1 MHANVNIISQKSEH
15 MLAESFAF
23 RDIEVIKHTQK
34 TFRYIATHGHAY
46 TVHIQAGLCS
56 KRIILTYR
64 PTHSEHMQPL
74 YVLTKKVKSIIKQ

>member
-46 TVHIQAGLCS
+46 TYKSRSMQQAN
-56 KRIILTYR
+56 
-64 PTHSEHMQPL
+64 HSD
-74 YVLTKKVKSIIKQ
+74 I

>member
-1 MHANVNIISQKSEH
+1 

-46 TVHIQAGLCS
+46 IRYIYKQVYAA
-56 KRIILTYR
+56 
-64 PTHSEHMQPL
+64 SE
-74 YVLTKKVKSIIKQ
+74 SF